1 MSFKAIAIG
10 GTLGWLF
17 GGPLGALLGA
27 ALGNY
32 VEKGMSAGASEG
44 ARRGGTRPQNSIV
57 FCASAAAMLAKIA
70 KADGVVSREEI
81 ASVER
86 AFARLGFSATARA
99 YAIDVF
105 RRAKDDDHTIE
116 DYAREFAGAVES
128 VEVREFFYGL
138 LWDIACADGKATAAE
153 LDMLRRVTAPLG
165 IHGYWYRTF
174 ADERLRGWDGGGSAG
189 SQGPRPERDKL
200 AEAYALLGVPAN
212 ASYDEAKRA
221 YREKAKKYHPDAL
234 RAQGLPDEMVR
245 KATDMMTKLNAAW
258 DEIERSRK

>member
-1 MSFKAIAIG
+1 MAIG

-32 VEKGMSAGASEG
+32 VEKGMSGDGPFANQRPE
-44 ARRGGTRPQNSIV
+44 GTRPQGSIV

-70 KADGVVSREEI
+70 KADGVVSPEEI
-81 ASVER
+81 ASVEQ
-86 AFARLGFSATARA
+86 AFARLGFSAQARA

-105 RRAKDDDHTIE
+105 RRAKDDAHTIE

-128 VEVREFFYGL
+128 IEVREFFYEL
-138 LWDIACADGKATAAE
+138 LWDIACADGRVSDPE

-165 IHGYWYRTF
+165 IQAYWFQTF
-174 ADERLRGWDGGGSAG
+174 AEERLRGWRGGHERTQGSASG
-189 SQGPRPERDKL
+189 RDRL
-200 AEAYALLGVPAN
+200 AEAYALIGVSPD
-212 ASYDEAKRA
+212 ASDDEVKRA

-234 RAQGLPDEMVR
+234 RAQGLPDEMVN
-245 KATDMMTKLNAAW
+245 KATDMMAKLNAAW
-258 DEIERSRK
+258 DEIERARK